1 MMIEPG
7 AVRPLMITWRS
18 PPGERN
24 DLDVGVRGEL
34 TQVTDDVVVGHVRE
48 PDVQQDDVRPE
59 HRSEAEPQPHRF
71 VTNWTS

>member
-1 MMIEPG
+1 
-7 AVRPLMITWRS
+7 
-18 PPGERN
+18 
-24 DLDVGVRGEL
+24 
-34 TQVTDDVVVGHVRE
+34 VTDDVVVGHVRE